1 MNKKIIIMDLVVIS
15 SSQQIINQPK
25 KNQHLSQERV
35 LNYYKSSL
43 QKQHHVTTIHV
54 DSAQNGKDEFS
65 GIKTYTQNVVKRYEL
80 SGNKEMCLRKI
91 MISEREDELFDITV
105 RELNVFYRNDKKQS
119 FNHVLR
125 FKSTDGNIE
134 HIFEVLKNKA
144 KVRQLRK
151 DTKYFLN

>member
-1 MNKKIIIMDLVVIS
+1 MDLVVIS
-15 SSQQIINQPK
+15 SSQQVINQPK
-25 KNQHLSQERV
+25 KDHHLSRERV

-43 QKQHHVTTIHV
+43 EKQHHVTTIQV
-54 DSAQNGKDEFS
+54 DSAQNGKNEFS
-65 GIKTYTQNVVKRYEL
+65 GIQTYTQNVVKRYEL

-119 FNHVLR
+119 FNHVLC
-125 FKSTDGNIE
+125 FKSADGNIE